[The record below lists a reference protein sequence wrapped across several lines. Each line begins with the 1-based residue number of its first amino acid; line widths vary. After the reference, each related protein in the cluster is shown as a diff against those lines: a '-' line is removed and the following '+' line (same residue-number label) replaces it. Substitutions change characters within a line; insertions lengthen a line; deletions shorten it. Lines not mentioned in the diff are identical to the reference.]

1 MFVPVRT
8 LLTAGALVLAAAAL
22 PAQTD
27 YRNLDDERPV
37 RSEDA
42 WALEFRAW
50 EWMMPL
56 HYARH
61 AGRGEVEFTPE
72 VMWGAFPNGL
82 VGLKLP
88 FRASDRLGEAA
99 AAGPRLFALI
109 SLNAETPHSPGFALR
124 ADAILPGGGASG
136 DGVLVVGKAIATRT
150 WGRLR
155 THANASV
162 TVGRA
167 INAPEADAP
176 GRWSASLAADW
187 TLMRQSTLLIAEL
200 YSARPLGL
208 DDQHWEVGAG
218 IRRQM
223 TPSLVLDVGAAHG
236 LGGGG
241 GLALTMG
248 LSRSFSLGTPSVR
261 GDR

>member
-1 MFVPVRT
+1 MSAPVRT
-8 LLTAGALVLAAAAL
+8 LLLAGALALVATAL

-50 EWMMPL
+50 EWMMPF

-61 AGRGEVEFTPE
+61 TGRGEVEFTPE

-99 AAGPRLFALI
+99 AAGPRLFALL
-109 SLNAETPHSPGFALR
+109 SLNAETPHAPGIALR

-136 DGVLVVGKAIATRT
+136 DGVLMVGKAIATRT

-155 THANASV
+155 THANASLAL
-162 TVGRA
+162 GRA
-167 INAPEADAP
+167 EDAPEADAP
-176 GRWSASLAADW
+176 GRWSASVAADW
-187 TLMRQSTLLIAEL
+187 TMMRQSTLLIAEL
-200 YSARPLGL
+200 YTARPLGL
-208 DDQHWEVGAG
+208 SEQHWEVGLG
-218 IRRQM
+218 FRRQM
-223 TPSLVLDVGAAHG
+223 TPSLVLDAGVAHG
-236 LGGGG
+236 LRTGD

-248 LSRSFSLGTPSVR
+248 FSRTFALGTPSVR

>member
-1 MFVPVRT
+1 MFRST
-8 LLTAGALVLAAAAL
+8 RSLLLAGALVLVATAL

-42 WALEFRAW
+42 WAIEFRAW
-50 EWMMPL
+50 EWMMPF

-61 AGRGEVEFTPE
+61 AGRGEVEWTPE
-72 VMWGAFPNGL
+72 VMWGAFRNGL

-99 AAGPRLFALI
+99 AAGPRLFALL
-109 SLNAETPHSPGFALR
+109 SLNAETPHAPGVALR
-124 ADAILPGGGASG
+124 ADAILPGGGAAG
-136 DGVLVVGKAIATRT
+136 EGVLMVGKVIATRT

-167 INAPEADAP
+167 LDAPAADAP
-176 GRWSASLAADW
+176 GRWSASVAADW

-200 YSARPLGL
+200 FTVRPLGL
-208 DDQHWEVGAG
+208 AAQQWEVGAG
-218 IRRQM
+218 FRRQM
-223 TPSLVLDVGAAHG
+223 TPSLVLDAGVAHG
-236 LGGGG
+236 LGDGP
-241 GLALTMG
+241 GLALTVG
-248 LSRSFSLGTPSVR
+248 LSRTFSLGTPGVR
-261 GDR
+261 GAR

>member
-1 MFVPVRT
+1 MSVPVRS
-8 LLTAGALVLAAAAL
+8 LLLAGVLALVAAAL

-42 WALEFRAW
+42 WAIEFRTW
-50 EWMMPL
+50 EWMMPF

-82 VGLKLP
+82 IGLKLP
-88 FRASDRLGEAA
+88 IRASDRLGEAA
-99 AAGPRLFALI
+99 AAGPRLFALV
-109 SLNAETPHSPGFALR
+109 SLNAETPHAPGIALR

-136 DGVLVVGKAIATRT
+136 EGVLMVGKAIATRT
-150 WGRLR
+150 WGRFR

-167 INAPEADAP
+167 TNAPEADAP

-187 TLMRQSTLLIAEL
+187 TLMRQSTLLIAEV
-200 YSARPLGL
+200 YSAKPLGL
-208 DDQHWEVGAG
+208 TDQHWEVAAG
-218 IRRQM
+218 FRRQM
-223 TPSLVLDVGAAHG
+223 TPSLVLDAGVAHG
-236 LGGGG
+236 LGDGPGI
-241 GLALTMG
+241 ALTMG
-248 LSRSFSLGTPSVR
+248 LSRTFSLGTPSVR